1 MNNVKIKKIVAYHQ
15 FDSRGFP
22 TIAVTATSETGK
34 TAKAIVPSGASTGE
48 KEAVE
53 LRDGDKSLFG
63 GKSVFK
69 AIDNVNKIIAKEVEG
84 KNVFAQREID
94 ELMIK
99 LDNTPNKSKLGAN
112 AILAVSLAVAR
123 LAAME
128 AGKELYRYIAEDL
141 QGNKSFKYT
150 APQIMVNIINGGKH
164 ANNMLDFQEFMLV
177 PAKSD
182 IYNETRIA
190 SDTFHSLAKV
200 LKGKKYPTGKGD
212 EGGYDTAIQTVE
224 EGFECLMQAVKDAG
238 YTAGKDIFF
247 ALDVAA
253 SEFCDNNKYTM
264 KIDPNTHMDL
274 NDMIE
279 FYKKLVGKYPI
290 MSIEDPLDEKDFD
303 GFAKITDTLKGIQI
317 VGDDLYCTNK
327 NLLQEGINHKSTN
340 AILIKLNQIGSL
352 SETLDTIN
360 LAKANGHKVV
370 VSHRSGE
377 TEDTTIADLTVGVN
391 AEFIKTG
398 SFSRSERLC
407 KYNRLLEIENI
418 ETSKH

>member
-1 MNNVKIKKIVAYHQ
+1 MKNVKITKIVAYHQ

-22 TIAVTATSETGK
+22 TVAVMATSETGK
-34 TAKAIVPSGASTGE
+34 VAKAIVPSGASTGE

-69 AIDNVNKIIAKEVEG
+69 AIDNVNKIIAKQVEG
-84 KNVFAQREID
+84 QNVFDQRGID

-99 LDNTPNKSKLGAN
+99 LDGTPNKGKLGAN

-123 LAAME
+123 LASME

-141 QGNKSFKYT
+141 QGNKSFKFT

-177 PAKSD
+177 PKSTS
-182 IYNETRIA
+182 IYEQTRMA

-238 YTAGKDIFF
+238 YNAGKDISF

-264 KIDPNTHMDL
+264 KIDPNTHMGL
-274 NDMIE
+274 NEMID
-279 FYKKLVGKYPI
+279 FYKKLVSTYPI

-303 GFAKITDTLKGIQI
+303 GFAKITETLKGVQI

-360 LAKANGHKVV
+360 LAKANKQNVV

-377 TEDTTIADLTVGVN
+377 TEDTTIADLTIGVN

-418 ETSKH
+418 ETKK